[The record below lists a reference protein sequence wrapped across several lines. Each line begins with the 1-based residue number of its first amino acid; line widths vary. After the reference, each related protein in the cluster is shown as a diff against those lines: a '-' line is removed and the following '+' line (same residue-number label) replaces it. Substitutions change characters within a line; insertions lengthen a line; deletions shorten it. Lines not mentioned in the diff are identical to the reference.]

1 MFFDGWADGTVDRLA
16 SSFVNKSWNGI
27 WVPQTRLIAGVPNPV
42 WTALQNQHPNAP
54 LADLVYVTYLK
65 PTKASGET
73 VKVPVGTGA
82 TAFILNAENISHKVL
97 WKVTD
102 GCGNVDQCESTV
114 MVVDKKAPTPYCVS
128 VSTALMQTNPQMVEL
143 WARDFDK
150 GAFDNCTPQSKLY
163 FTFDGAA
170 PIYSRVNDCLLYTSP
185 SPRDRTR
192 SRMPS
197 SA

>member
-1 MFFDGWADGTVDRLA
+1 MQQIQTHKIQKGCEAQVALEASASDALVCADEDWIKWQMFFDGWNDGTVDRLA

-102 GCGNVDQCESTV
+102 GCGNVDPV
-114 MVVDKKAPTPYCVS
+114 
-128 VSTALMQTNPQMVEL
+128 
-143 WARDFDK
+143 
-150 GAFDNCTPQSKLY
+150 
-163 FTFDGAA
+163 
-170 PIYSRVNDCLLYTSP
+170 
-185 SPRDRTR
+185 
-192 SRMPS
+192 
-197 SA
+197 